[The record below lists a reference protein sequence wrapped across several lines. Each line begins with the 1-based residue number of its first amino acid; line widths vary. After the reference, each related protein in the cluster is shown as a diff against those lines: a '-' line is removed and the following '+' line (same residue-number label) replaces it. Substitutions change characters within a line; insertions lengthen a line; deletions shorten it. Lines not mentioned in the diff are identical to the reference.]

1 MTIEVTPTK
10 AFLKDLKRLGDEA
23 RQEQVIDAIGL
34 FVENPWASSLNFE
47 KIRSKKGYFS
57 IRASYHDRILLKEVG
72 PAKYDAVAIGN
83 HDYIYGSYFR
93 GR

>member
-47 KIRSKKGYFS
+47 KIRKQK
-57 IRASYHDRILLKEVG
+57 RIFLD
-72 PAKYDAVAIGN
+72 P
-83 HDYIYGSYFR
+83 R
-93 GR
+93 